1 MANLN
6 PNVAT
11 RWKPGQSGNAGR
23 TGPRRRTILARVPV
37 VRSLEEVK
45 AKEDAWRGSMRE
57 LIEAAARDPENDLA
71 IRLAAAAQLLRH
83 ELDAPPPRAKVDLSL
98 LDAGEQTTLLRLL
111 RRVLPK
117 NPQLKTAAGGVIEG
131 RSGADG

>member
-1 MANLN
+1 M
-6 PNVAT
+6 
-11 RWKPGQSGNAGR
+11 
-23 TGPRRRTILARVPV
+23 

-45 AKEDAWRGSMRE
+45 AKEGAWRGSMRE

-71 IRLAAAAQLLRH
+71 VRLAAAAQLLKH

-98 LDAGEQTTLLRLL
+98 LDAGEQTTLLTLL
-111 RRVLPK
+111 RRVLLPK
-117 NPQLKTAAGGVIEG
+117 NPQLNTAAGGVIEG